1 MGGSLTRMYLNKH
14 QVGGIASKL
23 GLLTSREKEEVKE
36 RLQAFRRANPQVTLT
51 LRRTVGVGCL
61 VGWCCWCPHAYKY
74 MYTNPSR

>member
-1 MGGSLTRMYLNKH
+1 MYLNKH

-61 VGWCCWCPHAYKY
+61 VGVVGAHTRISICIQIQAADSYI
-74 MYTNPSR
+74 YT

>member
-1 MGGSLTRMYLNKH
+1 MYLNKH

-61 VGWCCWCPHAYKY
+61 VGVVGARTRISICIQIQAADSYI
-74 MYTNPSR
+74 YT